1 MKIGAYDY
9 ITKPFD
15 PDEVLR
21 TAGRAVEVSHLNR
34 EVERL
39 RAKTSTAWDEE
50 SIGLIGYHPTMREL
64 FKLIG
69 KVAPSGATVL
79 VTGESGTGKE
89 LVARAIH
96 RHSPRAHRPLVTV
109 NCAAIPEALLESE
122 LFGHERGAFTGATQA
137 KPGRIELADGG
148 TLFLDEVGDLPQ
160 FMAEGK
166 FREDL
171 FYRLNVV
178 RIEVPPLRARRTDI
192 PELAEHFLRRYR
204 TQRADG
210 PSNFSDEAMHVLL
223 LYDYPGNVRELEH
236 LIQRAVP

>member
-39 RAKTSTAWDEE
+39 RAGAQPVWDEE
-50 SIGLIGYHPTMREL
+50 ATGLIGRHPTMRGL

-69 KVAPSGATVL
+69 KVAPSEATVL
-79 VTGESGTGKE
+79 VRGESGTGKE

-96 RHSPRAHRPLVTV
+96 RHSPRAQRPLVNV

-122 LFGHERGAFTGATQA
+122 LFGHERGAFTGAVQA
-137 KPGRIELADGG
+137 KPGRLELAEGG
-148 TLFLDEVGDLPQ
+148 TLFLDEVGDLPLATQ
-160 FMAEGK
+160 VK
-166 FREDL
+166 L
-171 FYRLNVV
+171 
-178 RIEVPPLRARRTDI
+178 LR
-192 PELAEHFLRRYR
+192 
-204 TQRADG
+204 
-210 PSNFSDEAMHVLL
+210 VL
-223 LYDYPGNVRELEH
+223 
-236 LIQRAVP
+236 